1 MLNIL
6 LVVFFAASVLN
17 LTLFGGAVFWS
28 ILAAL
33 LSLGLL
39 GFRLLFAAKI
49 KPALIR
55 PISLIGVAA
64 LVAVGFWCGLRPA
77 EGGFVGFESGVAEV
91 ERYLAQDE
99 AFKAGEAWEELR
111 ELYGNNDT
119 VRLLE
124 ARIAMEKKE
133 YDTAVRAMDA
143 LSDRRQEPYYA
154 TVGQIRVLQ
163 KNYDQALAVYIEGA
177 KTWPLW
183 SDMQLIAGVQ
193 ASDNKQYQ
201 VAEYFLLRA
210 AEQMPRNPVPLYHL
224 GVARFE
230 QGYAEE
236 ADVYFN
242 EALSLGLD
250 EERTGY
256 VAWYRQQM
264 EGDKK

>member
-6 LVVFFAASVLN
+6 LGVFFVAAVLN

-28 ILAAL
+28 LLAAL

-39 GFRLLFAAKI
+39 GLRLLFASKV

-55 PISLIGVAA
+55 PVTLLGVAV
-64 LVAVGFWCGLRPA
+64 LVAVGFWCGLRPT
-77 EGGFVGFESGVAEV
+77 EGGFVAFESEV
-91 ERYLAQDE
+91 TGIERYLAQGE
-99 AFKAGEAWEELR
+99 AFKAGEAWTELQ

-124 ARIAMEKKE
+124 ARIAIEKKD
-133 YDTAVRAMDA
+133 YDAAIRAMDS

-154 TVGQIRVLQ
+154 TVGQIRLLQ
-163 KNYDQALAVYIEGA
+163 KNYDQAQAVYVEGA

-183 SDMQLIAGVQ
+183 SDMQLLAGVQ

-210 AEQMPRNPVPLYHL
+210 AEQMPRNPIPLYHL
-224 GVARFE
+224 GVTRYE
-230 QGYAEE
+230 QGYEE
-236 ADVYFN
+236 DADVYFN

-250 EERTGY
+250 EERVGY

-264 EGDKK
+264 EGDNK